1 MGFIKLFN
9 RISKIICQQN
19 YHLIILL
26 ISFFAITS
34 QTKAEV
40 LENEKDTTTDS
51 LNLEK
56 KSEKAK
62 QPEEEE
68 YLELTPIEVEG
79 SAMDVMG
86 YTAINASSAT
96 KTDTPIMEIP
106 QAIQVIP
113 EAVLIDQDLQTLSS
127 AVENVSSVVAP
138 KSTELLTSDFI
149 VRGFKSQFYLDAL
162 PAFGSANIADPLS
175 LVNVERVEIAKGP
188 SATLFGGGLGAPIGG
203 LINVVSKSP
212 MPESKYSVSLR
223 GGSFATINPSF
234 DFNQPLTSD
243 DKVLFRLTGEY
254 EHSESFIDELR
265 NEQYAIFPTLS
276 VDFSEDTRLILRGQY
291 SRIEFLEYAGLRAEG
306 TIAPALDAN
315 DKTGE
320 TLATPSYSIPRFRY
334 SGATDTP
341 DSVVENK
348 MLTLEFSHRFSPHVK
363 ASVNAR
369 YFENDLEENSSFS
382 HRLFIENSFRGQNL
396 KPSEFVFNSGLLDSS
411 VQEFV
416 VNPNIIFDFDTGPFT
431 HKVLAGAE
439 YDKTNT
445 KAKLGTSG
453 FNRRIDMFID
463 MSDRF
468 DDINHVE
475 VLPGRTPGFQDNSY
489 QTIGV
494 YIQDQ
499 IDLTDRL
506 HVLAA
511 IRWTTIELEERD
523 QREGG
528 SSKITNNDKFTPR
541 VGATFDITDEV
552 SVFAG
557 YGEGF
562 RAVLALFGDTAKP
575 EISNQI
581 EGGFKFDFANLG
593 LSGTMSGYQLIRENV
608 PVPDPDG
615 AFSSVQTGEQTA
627 IGGELDLM
635 WEPTES
641 LAILG
646 NYAYTDATL
655 TKHSKP
661 ELGVGHRLPRVPQ
674 HSGRAAIRYR
684 FQEGLLDG
692 LSLGA
697 GVTLSSSR
705 HIKLPNTHKTNGFY
719 RVDAQA
725 SYPLT
730 ENLKLTVNIQN
741 LTNSKYY
748 EPFLFLEDSVV
759 APGQPIAAFATLKA
773 TF

>member
-1 MGFIKLFN
+1 MSLIKFFN
-9 RISKIICQQN
+9 NISKISCQQN
-19 YHLIILL
+19 YRSIILL
-26 ISFFAITS
+26 FTLFVITN
-34 QTKAEV
+34 QAKAEII
-40 LENEKDTTTDS
+40 ENEKDTTTDS

-56 KSEKAK
+56 KSEQIKS
-62 QPEEEE
+62 PEEEE
-68 YLELTPIEVEG
+68 YIELPPVEVEAT
-79 SAMDVMG
+79 STDALG

-113 EAVLIDQDLQTLSS
+113 EAILIDQDLQTLSS

-149 VRGFKSQFYLDAL
+149 VRGFKSQFYLDAM

-175 LVNVERVEIAKGP
+175 LVNVERIEVAKGP

-212 MPESKYSVSLR
+212 MPESKYSLSLR

-254 EHSESFIDELR
+254 EHSESFIDELK
-265 NEQYAIFPTLS
+265 NEQYSIFPTLS

-291 SRIEFLEYAGLRAEG
+291 SRIKFLEYAGLRAEG
-306 TIAPALDAN
+306 TIAPAIDAN
-315 DKTGE
+315 DKSGN
-320 TLATPSYSIPRFRY
+320 TLANPSYSIPRFRY

-348 MLTLEFSHRFSPHVK
+348 MLTLEFSHRFSSHVK
-363 ASVNAR
+363 ASINAR
-369 YFENDLEENSSFS
+369 YFENDFEENSSFS
-382 HRLFIENSFRGQNL
+382 HRLFIEQSPRGSNL
-396 KPSEFVFNSGLLDSS
+396 KPSEFPFFSGILDSS

-416 VNPNIIFDFDTGPFT
+416 INPNIIFDFDTGPFI

-445 KAKLGTSG
+445 NAKLGISQYN
-453 FNRRIDMFID
+453 FRADMFLD
-463 MSDRF
+463 VADRN
-468 DDINHVE
+468 DDIHYSEIV
-475 VLPGRTPGFQDNSY
+475 PGNIQQSQDNSY

-506 HVLAA
+506 HFLAA
-511 IRWTTIELEERD
+511 IRWTTIELEERKSNGD
-523 QREGG
+523 PTTV
-528 SSKITNNDKFTPR
+528 TNNDKFTPR

-552 SVFAG
+552 SIFAG

-562 RAVLALFGDTAKP
+562 RAVLALFGETAKP
-575 EISNQI
+575 ELSNQI
-581 EGGFKFDFANLG
+581 EGGFKFDFADLG
-593 LSGTMSGYQLIRENV
+593 MSGTLSGYQLIRENV
-608 PVPDPDG
+608 AVPDPEG
-615 AFSSVQTGEQTA
+615 AFSSIQAGEQTA

-655 TKHSKP
+655 TKHSQP

-684 FQEGLLDG
+684 FQDGLLEG
-692 LSLGA
+692 LSLGT

-705 HIKLPNTHKTNGFY
+705 HIQLPNTHKTNGFY

-730 ENLKLTVNIQN
+730 ENLQLTVNIQN